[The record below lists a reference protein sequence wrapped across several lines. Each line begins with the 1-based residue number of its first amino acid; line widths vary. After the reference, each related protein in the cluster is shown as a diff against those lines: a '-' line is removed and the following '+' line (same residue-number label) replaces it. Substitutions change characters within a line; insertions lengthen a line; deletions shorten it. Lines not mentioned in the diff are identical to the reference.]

1 MKTAFLFSGFTRGFQ
16 HGFESMREHVFNNF
30 GECHYY
36 FYITDDSD
44 SDWRYSSSLENLKSN
59 FSSVVWPS
67 KYFGI
72 TSFSLRNCEII
83 QNLAKNEPTYVQ
95 FGEPLTANPDND
107 TQYNNIN
114 HCNQWNNVLQVKE
127 MMVRRGIEYDYV
139 CRIRPD
145 LFFLKPVLP
154 SLIQDNSVMVPAL
167 GGWGGINDKFA
178 IGKMEPMIYY
188 LDYYLSDEYLLTP
201 EKLPPELR
209 GRKLN
214 PEFKLAQRMANS
226 PYSAVP
232 SNDISA
238 RIINPDGSLRDH

>member
-1 MKTAFLFSGFTRGFQ
+1 MDTKIKTAFLFSGFTRGFQ
-16 HGFESMREHVFNNF
+16 HGFQSMREYVFNNF

-36 FYITDDSD
+36 FYITEGGN
-44 SDWRYSSSLENLKSN
+44 WVGFEKNY
-59 FSSVVWPS
+59 
-67 KYFGI
+67 
-72 TSFSLRNCEII
+72 RNNCKII
-83 QNLAKNEPTYVQ
+83 QNLAENEPTYVE
-95 FGEPLTANPDND
+95 FGSSLTANPDND
-107 TQYNNIN
+107 TKYNNIR

-127 MMVRRGIEYDYV
+127 MMVRRGIKYDYV

-167 GGWGGINDKFA
+167 GNWGGINDKFA
-178 IGKMEPMIYY
+178 IGEMEPMIYY

-209 GRKLN
+209 GKTLN
-214 PEFKLAQRMANS
+214 PEFKLSQRMQNS

-232 SNDISA
+232 SHDISA
-238 RIINPDGSLRDH
+238 RLINSDGYLLAH

>member
-1 MKTAFLFSGFTRGFQ
+1 MDAKIKTAFLFSGFTRGFQ
-16 HGFESMREHVFNNF
+16 HGFQTMREHVFNNF

-36 FYITDDSD
+36 FYITEEPNWS
-44 SDWRYSSSLENLKSN
+44 
-59 FSSVVWPS
+59 
-67 KYFGI
+67 YFEKN
-72 TSFSLRNCEII
+72 SQNNCEII
-83 QNLAKNEPTYVQ
+83 QNLAKNEPTYVE
-95 FGEPLTANPDND
+95 FGASLTANPDND
-107 TQYNNIN
+107 TKYNNIR

-167 GGWGGINDKFA
+167 GDWGGINDKFA
-178 IGKMEPMIYY
+178 IGKTEPMIYY

-209 GRKLN
+209 GKKLN
-214 PEFKLAQRMANS
+214 PEFKLSWRMQNS

-232 SNDISA
+232 SHDISA
-238 RIINPDGSLRDH
+238 RPINSDGRLLDH